1 MGLASAAG
9 AGTSK
14 RPSTSCASS
23 SAAPSTA
30 SPICSS
36 SSATWARGW
45 PSCWPDQSAMPVSVT
60 KLKRPVGTYLRQ
72 NVHYSI
78 SGFNCTAGLPRPA
91 AAGRRRPD
99 HVLHRPPLRVH
110 GTGAQVPGSAAGQHR
125 RPGPH
130 RAHQRRAAPAAV
142 TRAGVTPQNTTT
154 GGAMSACARSHI
166 VISGTS
172 SGIGRAAALDLAAAG
187 HHVFAGIRQP
197 GDAPVPHAARLGRD
211 HAAAGCHRSRPDRRG
226 RRRRG
231 RPHRRRRADRAGE
244 QRRYRRVRPARD
256 HPGRAVPPPAG
267 GQRDRAARRLPG
279 AAAAV
284 APGTRPDRADR
295 LDRYPFTPPFTG
307 PVSASKSAIATMAE
321 ALRQELAPWDIRVVL
336 IEPAS
341 IHTEAVRM
349 DRRFQVRGRSGCLGS
364 TLPGQQPDSA
374 GAGDMHWLDAF
385 FARRGQHPCRTS

>member
-1 MGLASAAG
+1 MNFC
-9 AGTSK
+9 
-14 RPSTSCASS
+14 R
-23 SAAPSTA
+23 
-30 SPICSS
+30 
-36 SSATWARGW
+36 
-45 PSCWPDQSAMPVSVT
+45 
-60 KLKRPVGTYLRQ
+60 
-72 NVHYSI
+72 
-78 SGFNCTAGLPRPA
+78 
-91 AAGRRRPD
+91 
-99 HVLHRPPLRVH
+99 
-110 GTGAQVPGSAAGQHR
+110 
-125 RPGPH
+125 
-130 RAHQRRAAPAAV
+130 
-142 TRAGVTPQNTTT
+142 
-154 GGAMSACARSHI
+154 RSHI
-166 VISGTS
+166 VHTEAVGNRA
-172 SGIGRAAALDLAAAG
+172 GRRAGPGRGRAPRLRRDPPARGRPGAA
-187 HHVFAGIRQP
+187 RC
-197 GDAPVPHAARLGRD
+197 RLGRD

-267 GQRDRAARRLPG
+267 GQRDRAARRLPV

-336 IEPAS
+336 IEPTS

-374 GAGDMHWLDAF
+374 GAGDMRLAG
-385 FARRGQHPCRTS
+385 RLVRQEGQHLWRTP